1 MTENQKRRCVLSLL
15 RSLPLPTIIEEIDY
29 EKIVERKLERI
40 KTLLSE
46 KGVTYEP
53 SEADD
58 LMTLIE
64 ADAYDE
70 MLLRASL
77 NARIRQL
84 FLAYA
89 TGSNLDH
96 IGTTRFGIER
106 LEGKKP
112 TATVRFSLSAPQTSD
127 TIIPS
132 GLMLGDGDQTSH
144 LLAPVII
151 KSGEISADGVAVLDR
166 YVRESATNTET
177 ILTPVPWVVSV
188 SQVTSFSGGAE
199 HEEDDRY
206 RERIWLGRE
215 RKSTAGSE
223 ASYIYYAKS
232 ADVRVKEV
240 AVQNG
245 GGGIVNVAVIGED
258 FITPA
263 DMIAQVANAL
273 NGEQVRPLS
282 DTVNVFSAGIIDV
295 QIQATLYADNIEL
308 VDIETIR
315 KRFAE
320 YEGVF
325 GAKLTV
331 PKIYDLLGDKHIVDI
346 TLDAPV
352 SSIAAEWN
360 EVLRFGYQLHVEA
373 AQ

>member
-1 MTENQKRRCVLSLL
+1 MLSLL
-15 RSLPLPTIIEEIDY
+15 RNLPLPTIIEEIDY
-29 EKIVERKLERI
+29 EQIVERKLGRI

-46 KGVTYEP
+46 KGISYEP

-70 MLLRASL
+70 MLLRYSL

-112 TATVRFSLSAPQTSD
+112 TATVRFALSAPQSSD

-151 KSGEISADGVAVLDR
+151 PSGEVSADGVAVLDR
-166 YVRESATNTET
+166 YVRESATKTET
-177 ILTPVPWVVSV
+177 ILTPLPWVVSV
-188 SQVTSFSGGAE
+188 SQITSFSGGAE

-245 GGGIVNVAVIGED
+245 GGGIVNVAVVGEE

-263 DMIAQVANAL
+263 DMITQVADTL

-282 DTVNVFSAGIIDV
+282 DTVNVFPAAIRDV
-295 QIQATLYADNIEL
+295 QIKATLFADSIEL
-308 VDIETIR
+308 VDIETIK

-320 YEGVF
+320 YEGIF

-346 TLDAPV
+346 ALDTPA
-352 SSIAAEWN
+352 SSITAEWN
-360 EVLRFGYQLHVEA
+360 EVLRFGYQFNVEA

>member
-1 MTENQKRRCVLSLL
+1 MFSL
-15 RSLPLPTIIEEIDY
+15 RKLPAPTIIEELSY
-29 EKIVERKLERI
+29 ENIVERKLGRI
-40 KTLLSE
+40 KELLLQ
-46 KGVTYEP
+46 KGISYEP

-112 TATVRFSLSAPQTSD
+112 TATVRFTLSAPQTSD
-127 TIIPS
+127 TIISS

-144 LLAPVII
+144 ILAPVII
-151 KSGEISADGVAVLDR
+151 RSGETSSDGVAVLDS
-166 YVRESATNTET
+166 YVRESSVKTET
-177 ILTPVPWVVSV
+177 ILTPIPWVVSV

-199 HEEDDRY
+199 HEDDDRY

-223 ASYIYYAKS
+223 AAYIYYAKS

-240 AVQNG
+240 SIQNG

-258 FITPA
+258 FITPV
-263 DMIAQVANAL
+263 DMIAQVADTL
-273 NGEQVRPLS
+273 NGERVRPLS
-282 DTVNVFSAGIIDV
+282 DTVNVFPAGVIDV
-295 QIQATLYADNIEL
+295 RIRATLFADNIEL
-308 VDIETIR
+308 VDIESIK
-315 KRFAE
+315 KRFVA

-325 GAKLTV
+325 GIKLTV

-346 TLDAPV
+346 ALDTPAYA
-352 SSIAAEWN
+352 IAADWN
-360 EVLRFGYQLHVEA
+360 EVLRFSYQLNVEA
-373 AQ
+373 AP